1 MTQIAVK
8 SSKETAPSARPTAAR
23 TPAPWE
29 AWDAFRDQMD
39 RMFGSFMRGFPSF
52 PSLPSFRPSLDFEPS
67 FRFDTSFGM
76 TVPAVDVVEK
86 DNEFVVTAELPGL
99 DEKNLEVEVSGDLLT
114 IKGEKREEKEEKGKN
129 TYLSERRYGSF
140 QRSFGLPD
148 SVERGKIAAR
158 FEKGVLKVTLP
169 KTSEAVTQQKK
180 IPIASK

>member
-1 MTQIAVK
+1 MAQIAVK
-8 SSKETAPSARPTAAR
+8 SSKETAASARPSGPR

-39 RMFGSFMRGFPSF
+39 RMFGSFMRGFPT
-52 PSLPSFRPSLDFEPS
+52 LPTFRPSLDFEPS

-86 DNEFVVTAELPGL
+86 DDEFVVTAELPGL
-99 DEKNLEVEVSGDLLT
+99 DEKNLNVEVSGNFLT

-140 QRSFGLPD
+140 QRSFGLPE
-148 SVERGKIAAR
+148 SVDRSKIVAT

-169 KTSEAVTQQKK
+169 KTAEAVTQQKR

>member
-1 MTQIAVK
+1 MAEIAVK
-8 SSKETAPSARPTAAR
+8 SSKESVPSARPAGGRA
-23 TPAPWE
+23 PAPWE
-29 AWDAFRDQMD
+29 AWDALRDQMD
-39 RMFGSFMRGFPSF
+39 RMFNTFMRGF

-76 TVPAVDVVEK
+76 AVPAVDVVEK
-86 DNEFVVTAELPGL
+86 DDAFVVSAELPGL
-99 DEKNLEVEVSGDLLT
+99 DEKNLEVEVSGDVLT

>member
-1 MTQIAVK
+1 MTEIAVK
-8 SSKETAPSARPTAAR
+8 SSKETAPSPRPSTPR

-39 RMFGSFMRGFPSF
+39 RMFGGFMRGFPSF
-52 PSLPSFRPSLDFEPS
+52 PSFRPSLDFEPS

-148 SVERGKIAAR
+148 SVDRGKIVAS
-158 FEKGVLKVTLP
+158 FEKGVLKVMLP
-169 KTSEAVTQQKK
+169 KTAQAVTQQKK
-180 IPIASK
+180 IPIATK

>member
-1 MTQIAVK
+1 MAQIAVK
-8 SSKETAPSARPTAAR
+8 TDKETAPSTRSSGPR

-39 RMFGSFMRGFPSF
+39 RMFGSFMRGFPNF
-52 PSLPSFRPSLDFEPS
+52 PSFKPSLDFEPS

-86 DNEFVVTAELPGL
+86 DSEFVVTAELPGL
-99 DEKNLEVEVSGDLLT
+99 DEKNLEVEVSGDFLT

-129 TYLSERRYGSF
+129 TYVSERRYGSF

-148 SVERGKIAAR
+148 SIDRAKIAAS

-169 KTSEAVTQQKK
+169 KTAEAVRRQKK
-180 IPIASK
+180 IPIATK